1 MTRCY
6 CQWGSRWYRQ
16 VPKSFTLSFEWVVV
30 FKCLSRDKFMNVL
43 PWVWYLYIS
52 IFMLI
57 ALNTIIKSLPMPTVP
72 FHFENFREVH
82 HSRITPGS
90 VCKYYSDVERW
101 EVQTVLGSCN
111 DYRSAWDKRPLKM
124 LFSTK
129 KTFFW
134 TAWQP
139 YKLVHIQALGIN
151 LCYLPKD
158 RPWFPVQNT

>member
-1 MTRCY
+1 MLLPV
-6 CQWGSRWYRQ
+6 QWGSRWYRQ

-30 FKCLSRDKFMNVL
+30 FECLSRDKFMNVL

-52 IFMLI
+52 LFMLF
-57 ALNTIIKSLPMPTVP
+57 ALNTIIESLPMPTVP

-129 KTFFW
+129 NTFFSGRGVSEKVL
-134 TAWQP
+134 A
-139 YKLVHIQALGIN
+139 VSFCLGSGLFGRCN
-151 LCYLPKD
+151 S
-158 RPWFPVQNT
+158 N